1 MLLHWIWLATRPGM
15 NDRVK
20 AEVLRHFQ
28 DPEDVYYADPMAY
41 TGIEGMT
48 EDAAA
53 ALQEKDLKDAKAILE
68 TCENQNIGILTFQDA
83 MYPNRLKNIADPPL
97 VLYYKGKLPEF
108 DALPVIAVVGTRDA
122 TPYGLKTA
130 KNLGA
135 QIARCGGLVISGLA
149 TGIDAM
155 AMRGAL
161 SAGKPVV
168 GLMGCGVDIVYP
180 TYNRSLLLDTQRYG
194 CLLSEFPPGTPP
206 YKWNFPKRNRIIS
219 GLSCGVTVVEAPK
232 RSGALIT
239 ANLAAEQGRDV
250 FVIPGNV
257 DVAACAG
264 SNALLRDG
272 AIAVS
277 SGWDILSEYTA
288 LFPDVIRKDGLP
300 SLQTLYPD
308 EETAIR
314 AAEKPA
320 EKVAQKPRLLKKKE
334 ASKPKT
340 DKKDIDNKAKSPYSE
355 KIDTEDPSLTGDER
369 TILALLRSGERLV
382 DDVIA
387 ESGLASGV
395 VLSTL
400 TLLEVKGMIRRLPG
414 RHVCLG
420 GQKS

>member
-1 MLLHWIWLATRPGM
+1 MLLHWIWLSTRPGM
-15 NDRVK
+15 NDRIK

-28 DPEDVYYADPMAY
+28 DPEDAYYADPAAY
-41 TGIEGMT
+41 AMVDGMT
-48 EDAAA
+48 EEAAQ
-53 ALQEKDLKDAKAILE
+53 ALRDKELKEAKMILE
-68 TCENQNIGILTFQDA
+68 TCENQSIGILTYQDA
-83 MYPNRLKNIADPPL
+83 MYPNRLKNIADPPI

-135 QIARCGGLVISGLA
+135 QISRCGGLVISGA
-149 TGIDAM
+149 AAGIDGM

-161 SAGKPVV
+161 SAGKAVV
-168 GLMGCGVDIVYP
+168 GLMGCGVDVVYP
-180 TYNRSLLLDTQRYG
+180 AYNRSLLLDTQRYG

-219 GLSCGVTVVEAPK
+219 GLSCGVVVVEAPK

-239 ANLAAEQGRDV
+239 AAQAAEQGRDV

-277 SGWDILSEYTA
+277 TGWDILSEYVS
-288 LFPDVIRKDGLP
+288 LFPDVIRKDSLP

-308 EETAIR
+308 EEAAVR
-314 AAEKPA
+314 AAERTA
-320 EKVAQKPRLLKKKE
+320 EKVAQKPRILKNKREKDR
-334 ASKPKT
+334 AD
-340 DKKDIDNKAKSPYSE
+340 DKKAIDNESKESYSE
-355 KIDTEDPSLTGDER
+355 KIDTEDPTLTADER
-369 TILALLRSGERLV
+369 TILATLRGGERLV

-387 ESGLASGV
+387 ETELSSGI

-414 RHVCLG
+414 RYVCLSR
-420 GQKS
+420 Q

>member
-1 MLLHWIWLATRPGM
+1 MLLHWIWLATRPAV
-15 NDRVK
+15 NDRLK

-28 DPEDVYYADPMAY
+28 DPEDAFYAAPEAY
-41 TGIEGMT
+41 AMVDGMT

-53 ALQEKDLKDAKAILE
+53 SLQDKELKDARAILE
-68 TCENQNIGILTFQDA
+68 ACENQGIGILTYRDA

-122 TPYGLKTA
+122 TAYGLKTA

-135 QIARCGGLVISGLA
+135 QISRCGGLVISGLA
-149 TGIDAM
+149 TGIDGM

-219 GLSCGVTVVEAPK
+219 GLSCGVVVVEAPK

-239 ANLAAEQGRDV
+239 ASQAAEQGRDV

-257 DVAACAG
+257 DVEACAG

-277 SGWDILSEYTA
+277 SGWDILSEYVS

-308 EETAIR
+308 EETAVR
-314 AAEKPA
+314 AAERPT
-320 EKVAQKPRLLKKKE
+320 EKVAQKSSFLKNKRSKE
-334 ASKPKT
+334 SSV
-340 DKKDIDNKAKSPYSE
+340 DKKAIDNGTKEPYSE
-355 KIDTEDPSLTGDER
+355 KINTEKLSLTEDER
-369 TILALLRSGERLV
+369 TILAALDGGKRLV

-387 ESGLASGV
+387 ETGLSSGV

-400 TLLEVKGMIRRLPG
+400 TLLEVKGLIRRLPG
-414 RHVCLG
+414 RYVCPG
-420 GQKS
+420 GQ

>member
-1 MLLHWIWLATRPGM
+1 MLLHWIWLATRPGV
-15 NDRVK
+15 NDRIK

-28 DPEDVYYADPMAY
+28 DPEDAYYADPAAY
-41 TGIEGMT
+41 AMVEGMT
-48 EDAAA
+48 EEAAEV
-53 ALQEKDLKDAKAILE
+53 LRDKDLKDAKAILE
-68 TCENQNIGILTFQDA
+68 TCENQNIGILTYRDT

-135 QIARCGGLVISGLA
+135 QISRCGGLVISGVA
-149 TGIDAM
+149 AGIDGM

-161 SAGKPVV
+161 SAGKAVV
-168 GLMGCGVDIVYP
+168 GLMGCGVDVVYP
-180 TYNRSLLLDTQRYG
+180 AYNRSLLLDTQRYG
-194 CLLSEFPPGTPP
+194 CLISEFPPGTPP

-219 GLSCGVTVVEAPK
+219 GLSCGVVVVEAPK

-239 ANLAAEQGRDV
+239 AAQAAEQGRDV

-277 SGWDILSEYTA
+277 TGWDILSEYVS
-288 LFPDVIRKDGLP
+288 LFPDVIRKDSLP

-308 EETAIR
+308 EEAAVR
-314 AAEKPA
+314 AAERTT
-320 EKVAQKPRLLKKKE
+320 EKVAQKPRILKNKREKDH
-334 ASKPKT
+334 AD
-340 DKKDIDNKAKSPYSE
+340 DKKAIDNESKESYSE
-355 KIDTEDPSLTGDER
+355 KIDTQDHALTTDER
-369 TILALLRSGERLV
+369 TILATLRGGKRLV

-387 ESGLASGV
+387 ETGLSSGI

-400 TLLEVKGMIRRLPG
+400 TLLEVKGVIRRLPG
-414 RHVCLG
+414 RYVCLS
-420 GQKS
+420 GQ